1 MLTDLKVLTLDLYS
15 VWSYVFVLQYNSVT
29 NACSA
34 QNRDMSY
41 LTSFTILL
49 FPKEGVG
56 LVALN
61 DAIYL
66 ECCVYHILRKYCR
79 HKTYYVDIVDLFHQV
94 KTVIL
99 NNVFWESY
107 MYIPLTVLF
116 IMISLSY

>member
-1 MLTDLKVLTLDLYS
+1 MLVVHKTV
-15 VWSYVFVLQYNSVT
+15 
-29 NACSA
+29 
-34 QNRDMSY
+34 MSY
-41 LTSFTILL
+41 LTLFTVLL

-107 MYIPLTVLF
+107 MYRVHTINCIIYYDISF
-116 IMISLSY
+116 ILR